1 MKRYLVI
8 LAVILNGIVATYGQ
22 NLDVFHFMRTS
33 PFRNFD
39 TPSCETIYNGY
50 VSLPGGQVHVGGNLG
65 SIRYNNLFA
74 TDNEGYPTTLTAT
87 RFANSLSKNNYVGAI
102 SSMELLG
109 FGFRV
114 KKKFFITM
122 DYRLRFN
129 ADIRYSKALFG
140 LPVYGNMAYV
150 DDPADMNISANVS
163 AYQEIGI
170 SVRHKINDRMSWG
183 VRPKVLFGMANLR
196 ADKVSALLT
205 TDPVNYGL
213 AMQYDALIKASAIM
227 PYSLTFDKENGFS
240 FDYSTK
246 SSDIIDNLFKNPGV
260 GIDLGF
266 TFKPLPA
273 FNVSFSVLDL
283 GFINWKTNTTQMQ
296 SVLYDAGRFY
306 EDGSLVFGGMT
317 QDDIQYLIDGGKI
330 GDYLDTLAYYFP
342 LEVGPTKSYVTA
354 TPVRV
359 VAQGDYE
366 FAKHH
371 TVSAA
376 VQFRFASRYVQPSLT
391 IAYDGSFFDII
402 DICVAYTMQRKSFDN
417 LGFAIGLNLGY
428 LNVYAGTQ
436 NIVSLLSFKDSSQLT
451 ATAGIVFNWG
461 HFKNWREKYPKE
473 KKKVEVNK

>member
-163 AYQEIGI
+163 AYQEIGVSI
-170 SVRHKINDRMSWG
+170 RHKINDRMSWG

-342 LEVGPTKSYVTA
+342 LEVGPTKSYVTSWSNSLWRELQGTGVTVTA
-354 TPVRV
+354 LMPGAMKTGFADAGGLADTKLFANAVDPTK
-359 VAQGDYE
+359 VAQ
-366 FAKHH
+366 A
-371 TVSAA
+371 
-376 VQFRFASRYVQPSLT
+376 
-391 IAYDGSFFDII
+391 
-402 DICVAYTMQRKSFDN
+402 
-417 LGFAIGLNLGY
+417 GY
-428 LNVYAGTQ
+428 NGMLKGKLNVISGLPGWQTPMMKLAPLFPKKAMLNFVYDQQIAG
-436 NIVSLLSFKDSSQLT
+436 S
-451 ATAGIVFNWG
+451 A
-461 HFKNWREKYPKE
+461 
-473 KKKVEVNK
+473 KK